1 MERMIRVVLFVA
13 LAAVGLDRAQLKR
26 QFDAL
31 KPPHRAN
38 AIEELIA
45 SYTRPPEPEP
55 PYPPPPPL
63 EVPAGAL

>member
-13 LAAVGLDRAQLKR
+13 LAAVGLDRAHFQR

-38 AIEELIA
+38 AIEELLA
-45 SYTRPPEPEP
+45 YYTLPPQPEP
-55 PYPPPPPL
+55 PYPPPPPPL
-63 EVPAGAL
+63 SEPP

>member
-1 MERMIRVVLFVA
+1 MIRVVLFVV
-13 LAAVGLDRAQLKR
+13 LAVLGLDRAETQR

-55 PYPPPPPL
+55 TYPPPPPPL
-63 EVPAGAL
+63 GDYGTSL